1 MVPLFVAAYVT
12 VLIAEL
18 VGDKTLYTL
27 GTLSAKYRALPILVG
42 ASAAFACKMAVAVTF
57 GAYLAT
63 LPKPLMIG
71 ISATTFFVMALL
83 FVLDGR
89 NPELPETEAPRTFGR
104 AVSAAFFGILLPE
117 WGDPGQLA
125 AAALA
130 ATHDAPVIVFVAAVA
145 AMTTKACLAS
155 FLGTGLR
162 KFVPRVTM
170 RYVSAALCFTMAL
183 LTVFR
188 VEL

>member
-1 MVPLFVAAYVT
+1 MVPLFFTAYVT

-27 GTLSAKYRALPILVG
+27 GTLSAKYRALPILLG

-57 GAYLAT
+57 GAFLAT
-63 LPKPLMIG
+63 LPRAIMIT
-71 ISATTFFVMALL
+71 ISAATFVTMAIL
-83 FVLDGR
+83 FVLDGKK
-89 NPELPETEAPRTFGR
+89 PELAETKAPRTFGR
-104 AVSAAFFGILLPE
+104 AVAAAFFGILLPE

-130 ATHDAPVIVFVAAVA
+130 ATHDAPLVVFSAAVA

-155 FLGTGLR
+155 WFGAGLR
-162 KFVPRVTM
+162 RFVPRVTM
-170 RYVSAALCFTMAL
+170 RYLSAALCLTMAL

-188 VEL
+188 IEL